1 MGTNNTSSGVV
12 WAISKVGDIRN
23 QHIYVVDYV
32 SAKRHKMF
40 GFPRFFFLD
49 DYWHKNT

>member
-1 MGTNNTSSGVV
+1 MGPNNTSSGVI

-23 QHIYVVDYV
+23 QHIYVIDYV

-40 GFPRFFFLD
+40 DLFFWMIIGPKILD
-49 DYWHKNT
+49 